1 MSGEQRWLTTRQMMQ
16 IGSSITSHD
25 METIAKRYLKLNSAT
40 LYRHRNN
47 KDAYHREIIAKWA
60 RNNNSK
66 DQVRVGKFGFQFYSF
81 MDAFFLLHI
90 WFWNNSSCTVCNIF
104 SICIIRIKVSGKF
117 VRIKLACE
125 LSEQMINHISPCFAQ
140 DVYVNYPGSK
150 YPGSTVFYLVIAQN

>member
-1 MSGEQRWLTTRQMMQ
+1 MMQ

-47 KDAYHREIIAKWA
+47 KDAYHREIIAKWT

-81 MDAFFLLHI
+81 MDAF
-90 WFWNNSSCTVCNIF
+90 VCYIF
-104 SICIIRIKVSGKF
+104 GFGITAAALCAIYFR
-117 VRIKLACE
+117 
-125 LSEQMINHISPCFAQ
+125 
-140 DVYVNYPGSK
+140 YV
-150 YPGSTVFYLVIAQN
+150 